1 MLDLS
6 DCMSDLSDC
15 MSEPMTSNHD
25 NHACLDSGQPA
36 LLPGKRMETAFD
48 GRAYLTVAP
57 RWCREKLG
65 WLVNSA
71 AAVIF
76 TIVLIVVLTR
86 YHYNWQ
92 NYSYGPY

>member
-1 MLDLS
+1 
-6 DCMSDLSDC
+6 

-25 NHACLDSGQPA
+25 DCVRLNAGQPA
-36 LLPGKRMETAFD
+36 SLMGKCMHTAVD
-48 GRAYLTVAP
+48 CQEYLTEFC
-57 RWCREKLG
+57 WCREKLG

-76 TIVLIVVLTR
+76 TIVLIIVLTR

-92 NYSYGPY
+92 NYGYGPY

>member
-1 MLDLS
+1 ML
-6 DCMSDLSDC
+6 
-15 MSEPMTSNHD
+15 
-25 NHACLDSGQPA
+25 
-36 LLPGKRMETAFD
+36 GKCMETAVD
-48 GRAYLTVAP
+48 CQEYLTVF

-76 TIVLIVVLTR
+76 TIVLIIVLTR